1 MVTATWCKMSKK
13 KAKRAGFESADKLN
27 SCVSCERIHD
37 VKLGGWVIL
46 ASGELICDPVDR
58 HDCWEKVHDKRRND
72 NNARRPADQG
82 KVGTARRSLF

>member
-1 MVTATWCKMSKK
+1 MKK
-13 KAKRAGFESADKLN
+13 KAKRAGFESVDKLN

-72 NNARRPADQG
+72 NNVGRPANQG